1 MLLTNHPNLDL
12 EDLSRI
18 SSSQFSLFWG
28 LWAASWAWSK
38 ICVEC
43 KYFNSNLCQMQWH
56 VSIISSWILSV
67 AILHSW
73 HEHLTQMFWSTCSQA
88 RARTLPHVLAW
99 LGARVPQKVW
109 PLFSLSYW
117 EYWKKQRPTLS
128 YFQQSSPV
136 VGVNIAWQQSSPE
149 VWGEG
154 FWTLVTHTGTVKMAW
169 QQCTYQG
176 LRIYGLYPIVSQV
189 DRMSKEK
196 LERLTAGSCCGPI
209 QLPAFGRQGHVALVD

>member
-1 MLLTNHPNLDL
+1 
-12 EDLSRI
+12 
-18 SSSQFSLFWG
+18 
-28 LWAASWAWSK
+28 
-38 ICVEC
+38 
-43 KYFNSNLCQMQWH
+43 MQWH

-176 LRIYGLYPIVSQV
+176 LRIYGLYPIVIQV